1 MDNKQKMLAQAA
13 LASLFSLSMTDSA
26 QAMKPEWAK
35 KSGIQVEK
43 CAGIVKK
50 GLNDCSANGHFC
62 AAQGTKD
69 NDPNEWVFLP
79 KGTCEKLTGGKVLGK
94 KNKG

>member
-43 CAGIVKK
+43 C
-50 GLNDCSANGHFC
+50 
-62 AAQGTKD
+62 
-69 NDPNEWVFLP
+69 
-79 KGTCEKLTGGKVLGK
+79 
-94 KNKG
+94 